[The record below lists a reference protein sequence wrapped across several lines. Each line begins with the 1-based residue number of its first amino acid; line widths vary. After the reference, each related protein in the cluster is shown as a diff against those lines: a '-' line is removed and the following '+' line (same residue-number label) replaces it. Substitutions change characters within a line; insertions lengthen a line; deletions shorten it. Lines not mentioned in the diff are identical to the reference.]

1 MTITQITTPT
11 FEYDGE
17 KYSVFTRRFI
27 DFNDFQNYLERKE
40 KLGKTKLFIHSMFTL
55 PEQTEIWI
63 KYQILL

>member
-17 KYSVFTRRFI
+17 KYGVFTRRFI
-27 DFNDFQNYLERKE
+27 DFNDFQNYLERKG
-40 KLGKTKLFIHSMFTL
+40 KLGKTKLFIHSIFTL

-63 KYQILL
+63 KYQLI